1 MSEDSGVPSA
11 MVGVWDR
18 FMTPGRKV
26 QYLPRENPETGEV
39 ETVAQEY
46 DFSDETFKKFVEN
59 FQRTFSLRRL
69 ILDDGNHRAMEP
81 GHIQPQEL
89 ARYSG
94 EAAVWGGRVI
104 AFWDQFP
111 DLPAPDP
118 GALLAQ
124 LRQKFPRAQS
134 PDGIWGYRRE
144 VTPLGEQLLPNMSS
158 LSPGFAMNDTDEAGN
173 EIGPNILNVSPVY
186 NSHQN
191 GTVLMGKNIMGA
203 PGAPRPL
210 GESNMADKPEDKK
223 PDNSAAGLS
232 PEMRKAACAK
242 YGVPETYTDGELLA
256 HIMGASGIVAEVEK
270 EDEKEVKDLDGDGMR
285 KMGDMPEDM
294 PAGMAKVL
302 MSRVNE
308 EAAARKRAE
317 DRLAAI
323 EAREQ
328 AGRVA
333 QFRAL
338 AKYYVEDKDADE
350 MLAAFGGDTEKASA
364 MVQKF
369 PRKHALGRRM
379 TADGGPIGGAPAEQ
393 GAASAIES
401 VNGVR
406 VIGRGL
412 SAMSKKLLDEGKAK
426 TLGEAMI
433 LAAKQAPH
441 LYTIG

>member
-1 MSEDSGVPSA
+1 MAEETGGPSPLS
-11 MVGVWDR
+11 GVWDR

-26 QYLPRENPETGEV
+26 QYLPRENPETGEI

-46 DFSDETFKKFVEN
+46 DFSDETFRRFVEN
-59 FQRTFSLRRL
+59 FRRTFSLRRL

-81 GHIQPQEL
+81 GHVQPQEL

-94 EAAVWGGRVI
+94 EAVIWGGQVI

-118 GALLAQ
+118 VALLSQ
-124 LRQKFPRAQS
+124 LQAKFPRAES
-134 PDGIWGYRRE
+134 SDGLWGYRRE

-158 LSPGFAMNDTDEAGN
+158 LSPGFTMNDTDEAGN

-191 GTVLMGKNIMGA
+191 GTVLMSKNTMGA
-203 PGAPRPL
+203 LSAPRPL
-210 GESNMADKPEDKK
+210 GELNMADKPEDKK
-223 PDNSAAGLS
+223 PENAAAGLS

-256 HIMGASGIVAEVEK
+256 HIMGASGIVAEVQK
-270 EDEKEVKDLDGDGMR
+270 EDEKEVKDLDSDGMK

-294 PAGMAKVL
+294 PAA
-302 MSRVNE
+302 MSKALFARLNE
-308 EAAARKRAE
+308 EAAARKAAE
-317 DRLAAI
+317 ARLEVI
-323 EAREQ
+323 EARERT
-328 AGRVA
+328 ARVA
-333 QFRAL
+333 AFKAL
-338 AKYYVEDKDADE
+338 ARQFVDDKDADE
-350 MLAAFGGDTEKASA
+350 MLAAFGGDTDKASL

-369 PRKHALGRRM
+369 PRKHALGRRL
-379 TADGGPIGGAPAEQ
+379 TADGGPMGGAPDL
-393 GAASAIES
+393 GAGSTIEH
-401 VNGVR
+401 VNGVP

-426 TLGEAMI
+426 TLGEAQI

-441 LYTIG
+441 LYTIR